1 MISRCQCHCWKVV
14 NILNCA
20 LFKFWSSFLLSLKLS
35 SRYVF
40 SYHPFYFDF
49 HSARIIFD
57 VSSGFYLWN
66 VNMTPTWHLSKLF
79 KVAFKDISTK
89 NSEPTYWTIFFVMV
103 KIYFIYKFKNPEGL
117 YKIELCPLP
126 LGYRLFLSCDSHGVT
141 DRTCKQK
148 SCQK

>member
-1 MISRCQCHCWKVV
+1 MLTTFQQWHWHLDIIFFNYWISVLAVDDRHVAFCEYNGSVASMICVAVATCV
-14 NILNCA
+14 

-103 KIYFIYKFKNPEGL
+103 QDVGILRFYF
-117 YKIELCPLP
+117 
-126 LGYRLFLSCDSHGVT
+126 S
-141 DRTCKQK
+141 
-148 SCQK
+148 